1 MDFNLTLIGQTIA
14 MIVFV
19 WFVMAKIWPPV
30 MAALDQRRKEIA
42 DGIAAGEKGQKEL
55 ADARHGSDAILAEA
69 RQKAGQVVDIAHKR
83 SSELVGEAKNLAVT
97 ESERIVTAAR
107 GEAANEKTRAR
118 DALRK
123 EVAALALAGAHE
135 SARPRSGRKGSRRA
149 PRRAG
154 RGTGKAGAAKWL
166 IAQPS
171 QGHTRGRH
179 SPTRRSAKDLAGWS
193 KLLGAAAIAAA
204 DKRVARLIG
213 NPHVTGEELVD
224 LLGGLSGKAGGRG
237 RPQLP
242 EGARGEPPARA
253 SSGNRGAVR
262 AASRRHRERRGRGS
276 DRGAENRG
284 AAGKEAGSGAREAPR
299 PRGAHAHAH
308 RRDRSSAAPSCAP
321 ATSSSTDR

>member
-97 ESERIVTAAR
+97 ESARIVTAAR

-123 EVAALALAGAHE
+123 EVAALALAGAQKVL
-135 SARPRSGRKGSRRA
+135 GREVD
-149 PRRAG
+149 
-154 RGTGKAGAAKWL
+154 AK
-166 IAQPS
+166 
-171 QGHTRGRH
+171 
-179 SPTRRSAKDLAGWS
+179 
-193 KLLGAAAIAAA
+193 
-204 DKRVARLIG
+204 
-213 NPHVTGEELVD
+213 
-224 LLGGLSGKAGGRG
+224 
-237 RPQLP
+237 
-242 EGARGEPPARA
+242 
-253 SSGNRGAVR
+253 
-262 AASRRHRERRGRGS
+262 
-276 DRGAENRG
+276 
-284 AAGKEAGSGAREAPR
+284 
-299 PRGAHAHAH
+299 AHAALL
-308 RRDRSSAAPSCAP
+308 DELAAELEKQAP
-321 ATSSSTDR
+321 QNG